1 MMKVQ
6 SIMTTGVQTCGP
18 DTSLPQAVRLMRET
32 RCGFLPVVDWRSSVA
47 GVVTDRD
54 ICMALV
60 NSARKPINITVREVM
75 EHTVHTCAPGDDLQ
89 AALAT
94 MKRYRVR
101 RLPVVD
107 AVGTLRGVLSFDD
120 VVLRALWPDAPTSAE
135 IVESLRE
142 ILKRR
147 EEAILAEES
156 IW

>member
-1 MMKVQ
+1 MKVRE
-6 SIMTTGVQTCGP
+6 IMTAGAQTCGP
-18 DTSLPQAVRLMRET
+18 DTTLPQAVRAMRDE

-60 NSARKPINITVREVM
+60 NSARKPLNIAVREVM
-75 EHTVHTCAPGDDLQ
+75 ETNVHTCGPDDELQ
-89 AALAT
+89 AALET

-101 RLPVVD
+101 RLPVVSEH
-107 AVGTLRGVLSFDD
+107 GTLVGVLSFDD
-120 VVLRALWPDAPTSAE
+120 VVLRALTPDAPTPADM
-135 IVESLRE
+135 VTSLRE

-147 EEAILAEES
+147 EEALLADEA

>member
-1 MMKVQ
+1 MKVQ

-75 EHTVHTCAPGDDLQ
+75 ENAVHTCAPGDDIQ
-89 AALAT
+89 DALGT
-94 MKRYRVR
+94 MKHHRIR

-107 AVGTLRGVLSFDD
+107 AHGMLQGVLSFDD
-120 VVLRALWPDAPTSAE
+120 VVLRALAPDGPSSSV

-147 EEAILAEES
+147 DEAILAEEAV
-156 IW
+156 W

>member
-1 MMKVQ
+1 MKVQ
-6 SIMTTGVQTCGP
+6 NIMTTGVQTCVP

-32 RCGFLPVVDWRSSVA
+32 RCGFLPVIDWRSSVA

-60 NSARKPINITVREVM
+60 NSARKPLNITVREVM
-75 EHTVHTCAPGDDLQ
+75 ENTVHACGPDDDIQ
-89 AALAT
+89 VALET
-94 MKRYRVR
+94 MKRYRIR

-107 AVGTLRGVLSFDD
+107 GHGTLQGVLSFDD
-120 VVLRALWPDAPTSAE
+120 VVLRALSPDAPSSAE

-147 EEAILAEES
+147 EEAILAEET

>member
-1 MMKVQ
+1 MKVQ
-6 SIMTTGVQTCGP
+6 NIMTTGVQTCGP

-32 RCGFLPVVDWRSSVA
+32 HCGFLPVVDWRSHVA

-60 NSARKPINITVREVM
+60 NSARKPINITVREVI
-75 EHTVHTCAPGDDLQ
+75 EHTVHRCTPGDDLR
-89 AALAT
+89 AALET
-94 MKRYRVR
+94 MGHYRIR

-107 AVGTLRGVLSFDD
+107 VRGMLQGVLSFDD
-120 VVLRALWPDAPTSAE
+120 VVLRALAPDAPSSRE

-147 EEAILAEES
+147 DEAILAEES
-156 IW
+156 IS